1 MLSLLRRWSGLRT
14 GAKHE
19 YIMIGCRGGNEV
31 VRDIL
36 KMLRLGW
43 DTSEMI

>member
-1 MLSLLRRWSGLRT
+1 MLSLLRRWSGLQT

-19 YIMIGCRGGNEV
+19 YIMIGCRCGTEV
-31 VRDIL
+31 VHDML
-36 KMLRLGW
+36 KILRLGW